1 VPLFSESTKETLVIY
16 EPVFAY
22 VSSIC
27 GCNSREDKDTANDAY
42 LFVELLQLPNELPG
56 LPNPL
61 FRGAVRIPL
70 PALPDPRERGKL
82 GKAGRTCF
90 GGAAERRPC
99 AKNSQ
104 VTRLVDTPL
113 FYRRSKRVVNIS

>member
-1 VPLFSESTKETLVIY
+1 VPLFSESTRETLVFY

-61 FRGAVRIPL
+61 SRGAVRIPL
-70 PALPDPRERGKL
+70 PA
-82 GKAGRTCF
+82 
-90 GGAAERRPC
+90 
-99 AKNSQ
+99 
-104 VTRLVDTPL
+104 
-113 FYRRSKRVVNIS
+113 